1 HRFDFT
7 QYEALSPAARA
18 AVEGEVNTAIFAAL
32 PVTWENLPYED
43 AVSAGAMAFFGE
55 KYADIVRMVTVDGVS
70 RELCGGTH
78 VRNTAEIGM
87 FRILSEGALAA
98 GVRRIEAVT
107 GLAAWRHVREEAETL
122 HAVARELKVAGA
134 EVPERVRKL
143 FAQIKALE
151 KSLQEARRRSSRDLV
166 GEILAKAELRD
177 GIRRVAAEVEPMDP
191 AALRELA
198 DSVKGK
204 LGSGLLLLGTREGDR
219 CHLVA
224 GVTPDLTSRFSAW
237 EIVKKA
243 AAKVG
248 GGGGGRKDMAQA
260 GGSSLAGLAA
270 ALGSLS
276 EW

>member
-1 HRFDFT
+1 VVPLGESPGAGIDRKLHRLPFPDGT
-7 QYEALSPAARA
+7 
-18 AVEGEVNTAIFAAL
+18 GEDL
-32 PVTWENLPYED
+32 RPVD
-43 AVSAGAMAFFGE
+43 
-55 KYADIVRMVTVDGVS
+55 D
-70 RELCGGTH
+70 
-78 VRNTAEIGM
+78 EIGL

-107 GLAAWRHVREEAETL
+107 GLPAWRHLREEAETL
-122 HAVARELKVAGA
+122 HGVARELKVASP

-143 FAQIKALE
+143 AAQIRALE
-151 KSLQEARRRSSRDLV
+151 KSLHEARRRSARDLV
-166 GEILAKAELRD
+166 GEILSRASEKG

-224 GVTPDLTSRFSAW
+224 GVTADLTGKYSASD
-237 EIVKKA
+237 IVKKA
-243 AAKVG
+243 AARVG
-248 GGGGGRKDMAQA
+248 GGGGGRRDMAQA
-260 GGSSLAGLAA
+260 GGSRLEELPEALAT
-270 ALGSLS
+270 LS